1 LALSPGTHLGVY
13 EVTAP
18 VGEGGMGQV
27 YRATDTR
34 LKRQVAIKVLPPS
47 FAADAD
53 RLARFQREAEMLAS
67 LNHPN
72 IASIYGLEESVG
84 VTALVMEL
92 VEGEDLSQ
100 RIARGPIPLD
110 EALPIAKQIS
120 EALEAAHEQGIIH
133 RDLKPANIKVRH
145 DGAVKVLDF
154 GLAKALEPA
163 AGSSPSMAMSP
174 TITTPAMTQVGV
186 LLGTAAYMS
195 PEQAKGRPA
204 DKRSDV
210 WAFGCVLY
218 EMLTGAAA
226 FGGRDETVSELLA
239 SVLKSD
245 PDWSALPASTPIAV
259 ETLLRRCLTKD
270 PRERLHDIADARL
283 EIRDVGK
290 RPGERAATSAGTNR
304 LAWTLAAT
312 LGVVALVLGSLLV
325 QSAARPSA
333 PTAVYRSLILP
344 PVGDVNAA
352 ASESRTG
359 VPRTRRGFGLA
370 LSPDGRHLALVAP
383 GPAGRPVV
391 WVRPLDNASAH
402 PLAGT
407 EGASNPFWSADG
419 RHIAFVAE
427 GNVIK
432 RVDASGGGV
441 LTLSD
446 RARSSSTGT
455 WSRDN
460 VILFVGADGS
470 ILRMSAT
477 GGAAAPAT
485 SRDASREGAHTSP
498 SFLPDGRRFLYAA
511 GAEERTSGSVYVG
524 SLDSS
529 ERVKL
534 IDNAVLPAYASG
546 FVLFVR
552 DDTLMAQRFDAGRLA
567 LTGEPMPVAE
577 QLRVAGA
584 PATSGAYAVSQ
595 SGVLVYQEGLVQKSA
610 LVWLDRNGRELGTL
624 SEPRGFSYLQL
635 SPDQRHLAVSVY
647 DDATGT
653 RDVYL
658 IDTARGGRTRVTS
671 EPTDDFSPVWSPHG
685 DRLAFAGRRQGD
697 RTLNL
702 YAANVSGTGGEKR
715 LLDLDGVEIPT
726 SWSPDERF
734 LLFQT
739 PSPGAD
745 IMVLS
750 LADGQVS
757 PLVSTRFTEG
767 SAQFSPDGRWVAY
780 SSNETG
786 RTEVYVMPFQRAGP
800 RVAIS
805 TDGGGS
811 PRWRHDGKE
820 LFYVRGDNT
829 LMAVAVSLNAASVD
843 VGAAS
848 PLFRSR
854 FRSENFPY
862 AVTSD
867 GRFLINRSV
876 DDETPSGITLVVNWP
891 ATMRKE

>member
-1 LALSPGTHLGVY
+1 LALNPGIRIGVY
-13 EVTAP
+13 EVTAQI
-18 VGEGGMGQV
+18 GAGGMGQV
-27 YRATDTR
+27 FRATDTK
-34 LKRQVAIKVLPPS
+34 LKRQVAIKILPPLL
-47 FAADAD
+47 AADHD
-53 RLARFQREAEMLAS
+53 RIARFQREAEVLAS
-67 LNHPN
+67 LNHPH
-72 IASIYGLEESVG
+72 IAGIYGLEESAG
-84 VTALVMEL
+84 VTALVMEF

-100 RIARGPIPLD
+100 RIARGALPLD
-110 EALPIAKQIS
+110 ETLPIARQIA

-133 RDLKPANIKVRH
+133 RDLKPANIKVRA
-145 DGAVKVLDF
+145 DGTVKVLDF

-163 AGSSPSMAMSP
+163 VASGVSRSPA
-174 TITTPAMTQVGV
+174 ITTPAMTQAGII
-186 LLGTAAYMS
+186 LGTAAYMS
-195 PEQAKGRPA
+195 PEQAKGRTA

-226 FGGRDETVSELLA
+226 FGGRDETVSEVLA

-270 PRERLHDIADARL
+270 PHERLHDIADARL
-283 EIRDVGK
+283 EIRDAGK
-290 RPGERAATSAGTNR
+290 RPGERAPTSARTNR

-325 QSAARPSA
+325 QSVARPSA

-352 ASESRTG
+352 ASELRTG

-446 RARSSSTGT
+446 RARSSSTGA

-460 VILFVGADGS
+460 IILFVGADGS

-477 GGAAAPAT
+477 AGAAAPAT

-534 IDNAVLPAYASG
+534 IDNAVLPVYASG

-567 LTGEPMPVAE
+567 LTGEPMAVAE

-671 EPTDDFSPVWSPHG
+671 EPTDDFSAVWSPHG
-685 DRLAFAGRRQGD
+685 DRLAFAGRRRGD
-697 RTLNL
+697 QALNL

-750 LADGQVS
+750 LGDGQVS

-767 SAQFSPDGRWVAY
+767 SAQFSPDGGWVAY

-786 RTEVYVMPFQRAGP
+786 RTEVYVMPFQRTGP

-829 LMAVAVSLNAASVD
+829 LMTVAVSLNAASVD

-862 AVTSD
+862 AATSD
-867 GRFLINRSV
+867 GRFLVNRSV

-891 ATMRKE
+891 AALRKD

>member
-529 ERVKL
+529 ERVQL

>member
-1 LALSPGTHLGVY
+1 MALNPGIRIGVY
-13 EVTAP
+13 EVTAQI
-18 VGEGGMGQV
+18 GAGGMGQV
-27 YRATDTR
+27 FRATDTK
-34 LKRQVAIKVLPPS
+34 LKRQVAIKILPPLL
-47 FAADAD
+47 AADHD
-53 RLARFQREAEMLAS
+53 RLARFQREAEVLAS
-67 LNHPN
+67 LNHPH
-72 IASIYGLEESVG
+72 IAAIYGLEESTG

-100 RIARGPIPLD
+100 RIARGALPLD
-110 EALPIAKQIS
+110 EMLPIARQIA

-133 RDLKPANIKVRH
+133 RDLKPANIKVRA
-145 DGAVKVLDF
+145 DGTVKVLDF
-154 GLAKALEPA
+154 GLAKALEPVV
-163 AGSSPSMAMSP
+163 PSGVSQSP
-174 TITTPAMTQVGV
+174 TITTPAMTQAGII
-186 LLGTAAYMS
+186 LGTAAYMS
-195 PEQAKGRPA
+195 PEQAKGRTA

-226 FGGRDETVSELLA
+226 FGGGDDTVSEVLA
-239 SVLKSD
+239 AVLKSE
-245 PDWSALPASTPIAV
+245 PDWSALPTSTPVAV

-283 EIRDVGK
+283 EIRDVGT
-290 RPGERAATSAGTNR
+290 RRGDGAPTSARTNR
-304 LAWTLAAT
+304 VAWTLAVT
-312 LGVVALVLGSLLV
+312 FGVVALVLGSLLV
-325 QSAARPSA
+325 RSAVRPSA

-344 PVGDVNAA
+344 PVGDLNAA

-359 VPRTRRGFGLA
+359 VPRARRGLGLA
-370 LSPDGRHLALVAP
+370 LSPDGGHLAVVSP
-383 GPAGRPVV
+383 GPAGRLVL
-391 WVRPLDNASAH
+391 WVRPLDSVRAR

-407 EGASNPFWSADG
+407 EGAGNPFWSADG
-419 RHIAFVAE
+419 RYIAFVAE
-427 GNVIK
+427 GKLK
-432 RVDASGGGV
+432 RVAASGGPV

-446 RARSSSTGT
+446 RARNFSTGT

-460 VILFVGADGS
+460 VILFVAADGS
-470 ILRMSAT
+470 ILRTSAT
-477 GGAAAPAT
+477 AGDASPAT
-485 SRDASREGAHTSP
+485 SRDTSREGAQTSP
-498 SFLPDGRRFLYAA
+498 FFLPDGRRFLYAVD
-511 GAEERTSGSVYVG
+511 AEDRTSGGVYLG

-534 IDNAVLPAYASG
+534 IDNAFLPAYASG

-567 LTGEPMPVAE
+567 LDGEPMAVAE

-584 PATSGAYAVSQ
+584 PGTSGVYAVSQ
-595 SGVLVYQEGLVQKSA
+595 SGVLVYQEGLIQKSA
-610 LVWLDRNGRELGTL
+610 LVWLDRGGRELATL
-624 SEPRGFSYLQL
+624 SEPRGFSYVQL
-635 SPDQRHLAVSVY
+635 SPDERHLAVSVY
-647 DDATGT
+647 DDATRT

-658 IDTARGGRTRVTS
+658 FDTARGGQTRLTS
-671 EPTDDFSPVWSPHG
+671 EPSDDFSPAWSPHG

-697 RTLNL
+697 HALNL
-702 YAANVSGTGGEKR
+702 YATNVSGTSGEKR

-745 IMVLS
+745 IKVLS

-786 RTEVYVMPFQRAGP
+786 RTEVYLLPFQRAGP
-800 RVAIS
+800 RVPIS

-811 PRWRHDGKE
+811 PRWRKDGKE
-820 LFYVRGDNT
+820 LFYIRGDNT

-848 PLFRSR
+848 ALFQSR

-867 GRFLINRSV
+867 GRFLVSRSV
-876 DDETPSGITLVVNWP
+876 DDETTPGITLVVNWP
-891 ATMRKE
+891 ATLRKD

>member
-1 LALSPGTHLGVY
+1 LALNPGTRIGVY
-13 EVTAP
+13 EVTAQI
-18 VGEGGMGQV
+18 GAGGMGHV
-27 YRATDTR
+27 FRATDTK
-34 LKRQVAIKVLPPS
+34 LKRQVAIKILPPLL
-47 FAADAD
+47 AADHD
-53 RLARFQREAEMLAS
+53 RLARFQREAEVLAS
-67 LNHPN
+67 LNHPH
-72 IASIYGLEESVG
+72 IASLYGLEESAG

-100 RIARGPIPLD
+100 RIARGALPLD
-110 EALPIAKQIS
+110 ETLRIARQIA

-133 RDLKPANIKVRH
+133 RDLKPANIKVRA
-145 DGAVKVLDF
+145 DGTVKVLDF
-154 GLAKALEPA
+154 GLAKALEPGVA
-163 AGSSPSMAMSP
+163 SGVSQSP
-174 TITTPAMTQVGV
+174 TITTPAMTQAGII
-186 LLGTAAYMS
+186 LGSAAYMS
-195 PEQAKGRPA
+195 PEQAKGRTA

-218 EMLTGAAA
+218 EMLTGVAA
-226 FGGRDETVSELLA
+226 FGSSDDTVSEVLA
-239 SVLKSD
+239 AVLKSE

-283 EIRDVGK
+283 EIRDVGT
-290 RPGERAATSAGTNR
+290 RPSEGAPTSARANR
-304 LAWTLAAT
+304 VAWTLAGT
-312 LGVVALVLGSLLV
+312 FGVVALVFGTLLV
-325 QSAARPSA
+325 RSACPPA
-333 PTAVYRSLILP
+333 PTAAYRSLILP

-359 VPRTRRGFGLA
+359 VPSARRSLGLA
-370 LSPDGRHLALVAP
+370 VSPDGRHLALVSP
-383 GPAGRPVV
+383 GPAGGLVL
-391 WVRPLDNASAH
+391 WVRALDSARAR

-407 EGASNPFWSADG
+407 ERASNPFWSADG
-419 RHIAFVAE
+419 RYIAFVAE
-427 GNVIK
+427 GKLK
-432 RVDASGGGV
+432 RVDASGGPV

-446 RARSSSTGT
+446 RARNFSTGT

-470 ILRMSAT
+470 ILRMPAT
-477 GGAAAPAT
+477 GGDASPAT

-498 SFLPDGRRFLYAA
+498 FFLPDGRRFMYAVD
-511 GAEERTSGSVYVG
+511 AENRMSGGVYVG

-529 ERVKL
+529 ERTKL
-534 IDNAVLPAYASG
+534 IDNAFLPAYANG

-552 DDTLMAQRFDAGRLA
+552 GDTLMAQRFDAGRLA
-567 LTGEPMPVAE
+567 LDGEPMAVAE

-584 PATSGAYAVSQ
+584 PGTSGVYAVSQ
-595 SGVLVYQEGLVQKSA
+595 SGVLVYQEGLIPKSA
-610 LVWLDRNGRELGTL
+610 LVWLDRGGRELGTL

-635 SPDQRHLAVSVY
+635 SPDERHLAVSVY
-647 DDATGT
+647 DEATRT

-658 IDTARGGRTRVTS
+658 FDTARGGQTRLTS
-671 EPTDDFSPVWSPHG
+671 EPSDDFSPAWSPHG
-685 DRLAFAGRRQGD
+685 DRLAFVGRRQGD
-697 RTLNL
+697 HDLNL
-702 YAANVSGTGGEKR
+702 YATNVSGTDGEKR

-745 IMVLS
+745 IKVLS

-757 PLVSTRFTEG
+757 SLVSTRFTEG

-786 RTEVYVMPFQRAGP
+786 RTEVYLLPFQRAGP
-800 RVAIS
+800 RVPIS

-811 PRWRHDGKE
+811 PRWRRDGKE
-820 LFYVRGDNT
+820 LFYIRGNNT
-829 LMAVAVSLNAASVD
+829 LMAVAVSPNAASVD

-848 PLFRSR
+848 PLFQSR
-854 FRSENFPY
+854 FRPENFPY

-867 GRFLINRSV
+867 GRFLVNRSV
-876 DDETPSGITLVVNWP
+876 DDETTPGITLVVNWP
-891 ATMRKE
+891 ATLRKD

>member
-1 LALSPGTHLGVY
+1 MTLGTRLGVY
-13 EVTAP
+13 EITAQI
-18 VGEGGMGQV
+18 GEGGMGQV
-27 YRATDTR
+27 FRGRDTKLDR
-34 LKRQVAIKVLPPS
+34 DVAIKILPEP
-47 FAADAD
+47 FAHDAE
-53 RLARFQREAEMLAS
+53 RLARFMREAKTLAS
-67 LNHPN
+67 LNHSN
-72 IASIYGLEESVG
+72 IAGIYGLEEGGGS
-84 VTALVMEL
+84 TALVMEL
-92 VEGEDLSQ
+92 VEGVDLSQ
-100 RIARGPIPLD
+100 CLARGAIPLD
-110 EALPIAKQIS
+110 DALPIAKQIA

-133 RDLKPANIKVRH
+133 RDLKPANIKMRP
-145 DGAVKVLDF
+145 DGTVKVLDF

-163 AGSSPSMAMSP
+163 VASGVSQSP
-174 TITTPAMTQVGV
+174 TITTPAMTQAGII
-186 LLGTAAYMS
+186 LGTAAYMS
-195 PEQAKGRPA
+195 PEQAKGRTA

-218 EMLTGAAA
+218 EMLTGTAA
-226 FGGRDETVSELLA
+226 FGGGDDTVSEVLA
-239 SVLKSD
+239 AVLKSE
-245 PDWSALPASTPIAV
+245 PDWSALPASTPAAV

-283 EIRDVGK
+283 EIRDVGT
-290 RPGERAATSAGTNR
+290 RSGEGAPASARTNR

-312 LGVVALVLGSLLV
+312 FGVAALILGSLLARSV
-325 QSAARPSA
+325 ARPSVQIA
-333 PTAVYRSLILP
+333 AYRSLILP

-359 VPRTRRGFGLA
+359 VPSARRGFGLA
-370 LSPDGRHLALVAP
+370 LSPDGSHLALVAP
-383 GPAGRPVV
+383 GPAGGLVL
-391 WVRPLDNASAH
+391 WVRPLDSANAR

-407 EGASNPFWSADG
+407 ELAANPFWSADG

-427 GNVIK
+427 GKLK
-432 RVDASGGGV
+432 RVDVSGGPV

-446 RARSSSTGT
+446 RARNFSTGT

-460 VILFVGADGS
+460 VILFVAADGS
-470 ILRMSAT
+470 ILRMSANA
-477 GGAAAPAT
+477 GDASASAAAP
-485 SRDASREGAHTSP
+485 RDASREGPHASP
-498 SFLPDGRRFLYAA
+498 VFLPDGRRFLYAL
-511 GAEERTSGSVYVG
+511 GAEERTTGAVYVG

-534 IDNAVLPAYASG
+534 IDNALLPAYASG

-567 LTGEPMPVAE
+567 LDGEPMAVAE

-584 PATSGAYAVSQ
+584 PGASGVYAVSQ
-595 SGVLVYQEGLVQKSA
+595 SGVLAYQEGLIQKSA
-610 LVWLDRNGRELGTL
+610 LAWLDRSGRELGTL
-624 SEPRGFSYLQL
+624 SEPRGFSYVQL
-635 SPDQRHLAVSVY
+635 SPDQRHLAVSVL
-647 DDATGT
+647 DDATRT

-658 IDTARGGRTRVTS
+658 FDTARGGQTRLTS
-671 EPTDDFSPVWSPHG
+671 EPTDDFSPAWSPHG

-702 YAANVSGTGGEKR
+702 YATNVSGTGGEKR

-745 IMVLS
+745 INVLS

-757 PLVSTRFTEG
+757 SLVSTRFTEG

-786 RTEVYVMPFQRAGP
+786 RTEVYVVPFQRAGP
-800 RVAIS
+800 RVPIS
-805 TDGGGS
+805 TNGGGS
-811 PRWRHDGKE
+811 PRWRHDGRE
-820 LFYVRGDNT
+820 LFYLRGDNT
-829 LMAVAVSLNAASVD
+829 LMAVAVSLSAASLD

-848 PLFRSR
+848 PLFQAR

-876 DDETPSGITLVVNWP
+876 DDEAPSGITLVVNWP
-891 ATMRKE
+891 ATLRKQ

>member
-1 LALSPGTHLGVY
+1 LSLTLGTRLGVY
-13 EVTAP
+13 EITARI
-18 VGEGGMGQV
+18 GEGGMGQV
-27 YRATDTR
+27 FRARDTKLDR
-34 LKRQVAIKVLPPS
+34 DVAIKILPES
-47 FAADAD
+47 FAHDAE
-53 RLARFQREAEMLAS
+53 RLARFLREAKTLAS
-67 LNHPN
+67 LNHSN
-72 IASIYGLEESVG
+72 IAGIYGLEEGGGS
-84 VTALVMEL
+84 TALVMEL

-100 RIARGPIPLD
+100 RFARGAVPLD
-110 EALPIAKQIS
+110 DALPIAKQIA

-133 RDLKPANIKVRH
+133 RDLKPANIKMRP
-145 DGAVKVLDF
+145 DGTVKVLDF
-154 GLAKALEPA
+154 GLAKAMEPA
-163 AGSSPSMAMSP
+163 VASGVSQSP
-174 TITTPAMTQVGV
+174 TITTPAMTQAGII
-186 LLGTAAYMS
+186 LGTAAYMS
-195 PEQAKGRPA
+195 PEQAKGRTA

-218 EMLTGAAA
+218 EMLTGSAA
-226 FGGRDETVSELLA
+226 FGGGDDTVSEVLA
-239 SVLKSD
+239 AVLKSE
-245 PDWSALPASTPIAV
+245 PDWSALPASTPAAV

-283 EIRDVGK
+283 EIRDVGT
-290 RPGERAATSAGTNR
+290 RSSEGAPASARTNR

-312 LGVVALVLGSLLV
+312 FGVVALVLGSLLAWSV
-325 QSAARPSA
+325 ARPSVQIA
-333 PTAVYRSLILP
+333 AYRSLILP

-359 VPRTRRGFGLA
+359 VPSARRGFGLA
-370 LSPDGRHLALVAP
+370 LSPDGSHLALVAP
-383 GPAGRPVV
+383 GPAGGLVL
-391 WVRPLDNASAH
+391 WVRPLDSARAR

-407 EGASNPFWSADG
+407 ERASNPFWSADG
-419 RHIAFVAE
+419 RQIAFVAE
-427 GNVIK
+427 GKLK
-432 RVDASGGGV
+432 RVDASGGPV

-446 RARSSSTGT
+446 RARNFSTGT

-460 VILFVGADGS
+460 VILFVAADGS

-477 GGAAAPAT
+477 AGAASASPAI
-485 SRDASREGAHTSP
+485 SRGASKEGAHTSP
-498 SFLPDGRRFLYAA
+498 VFLPDGRRFLYAV
-511 GAEERTSGSVYVG
+511 GAEERTGGAVYVG

-534 IDNAVLPAYASG
+534 IDNALLPAYASG

-567 LTGEPMPVAE
+567 LDGEPVAVAE

-584 PATSGAYAVSQ
+584 PAASGVYAVSQ
-595 SGVLVYQEGLVQKSA
+595 TGVLVYQEGVIAKSA
-610 LVWLDRNGRELGTL
+610 LVWLDRSGRELGTL
-624 SEPRGFSYLQL
+624 SEPRGFSYVQL
-635 SPDQRHLAVSVY
+635 SPDQRHLAVSVN
-647 DDATGT
+647 DDATRT

-658 IDTARGGRTRVTS
+658 FDTARGGLTRLTS
-671 EPTDDFSPVWSPHG
+671 EPTDDFSPAWSPHG

-697 RTLNL
+697 RSLNL
-702 YAANVSGTGGEKR
+702 YATNVSGTGEKR
-715 LLDLDGVEIPT
+715 LLDLDDVEIPT

-745 IMVLS
+745 IKVLS

-757 PLVSTRFTEG
+757 SLVGTRFTEG

-780 SSNETG
+780 SSDETG
-786 RTEVYVMPFQRAGP
+786 RTEVYVLPFQRAGP
-800 RVAIS
+800 RVPIS

-820 LFYVRGDNT
+820 LFYIRGTNT
-829 LMAVAVSLNAASVD
+829 LMGVAVSPSAASLD

-848 PLFRSR
+848 PLFQSR

-862 AVTSD
+862 AVASD
-867 GRFLINRSV
+867 GRFLVNRPV

-891 ATMRKE
+891 ATLRKE

>member
-1 LALSPGTHLGVY
+1 LALNPGSRIGVY
-13 EVTAP
+13 EVIAP
-18 VGEGGMGQV
+18 IGAGGMGQGF
-27 YRATDTR
+27 RATDTK
-34 LKRQVAIKVLPPS
+34 LKRQVAIKILPPLL
-47 FAADAD
+47 AADHD
-53 RLARFQREAEMLAS
+53 RLVRFQREAELLAS
-67 LNHPN
+67 LNHPH
-72 IASIYGLEESVG
+72 IASIYGLEESAG

-100 RIARGPIPLD
+100 RIARGALALD
-110 EALPIAKQIS
+110 ETLPIVRQIA
-120 EALEAAHEQGIIH
+120 EALEAAHEQGIVH
-133 RDLKPANIKVRH
+133 RDLKPANIKVRA
-145 DGAVKVLDF
+145 DGTVKVLDF

-163 AGSSPSMAMSP
+163 AASGVSQSP
-174 TITTPAMTQVGV
+174 TITTPAMTQAGII
-186 LLGTAAYMS
+186 LGTAAYMS
-195 PEQAKGRPA
+195 PEQAKGRTA

-226 FGGRDETVSELLA
+226 FGSGADTVPEVLA
-239 SVLKSD
+239 AVLKSE
-245 PDWSALPASTPIAV
+245 PDWSALPASTPAAV

-283 EIRDVGK
+283 EIRDVGV
-290 RPGERAATSAGTNR
+290 RSGEAAPARARANR
-304 LAWTLAAT
+304 LAWTLAVSFG
-312 LGVVALVLGSLLV
+312 LVAVVLGSLLV
-325 QSAARPSA
+325 RSAARPPA
-333 PTAVYRSLILP
+333 PTSVYRSLILP

-352 ASESRTG
+352 AAESRTG

-370 LSPDGRHLALVAP
+370 LSPDGTHLALIAP

-391 WVRPLDNASAH
+391 WVRPLDSASAR

-407 EGASNPFWSADG
+407 EGGSNPFWSADG
-419 RHIAFVAE
+419 RHIAFVAD
-427 GNVIK
+427 GNLLK

-441 LTLSD
+441 VTLSD
-446 RARSSSTGT
+446 RARPASTGT

-460 VILFVGADGS
+460 VILFSAADGS

-477 GGAAAPAT
+477 AGDAAPAT
-485 SRDASREGAHTSP
+485 SRDASREGAHASP
-498 SFLPDGRRFLYAA
+498 FFLPDGRRFLYAV
-511 GAEERTSGSVYVG
+511 GSDDRTSGAVYVG
-524 SLDSS
+524 SLDST
-529 ERVKL
+529 EGVKL
-534 IDNAVLPAYASG
+534 IDNAVLPAYSSG

-552 DDTLMAQRFDAGRLA
+552 DDTLMAQGFDAGRVSLS
-567 LTGEPMPVAE
+567 GEPMAVAE
-577 QLRVAGA
+577 QLRVGGA

-595 SGVLVYQEGLVQKSA
+595 SGVLVYHEGVVQKSA
-610 LVWLDRNGRELGTL
+610 LVWLDRSGRELATL

-635 SPDQRHLAVSVY
+635 SPDQRHLAVSVH
-647 DDATGT
+647 DEATGT

-658 IDTARGGRTRVTS
+658 FDTARGGRTRVTS
-671 EPTDDFSPVWSPHG
+671 EPSDDFSPVWSPHG

-697 RTLNL
+697 RSLNL

-745 IMVLS
+745 IKVLS

-757 PLVSTRFTEG
+757 SLVSTRFTEG

-780 SSNETG
+780 SSDETG
-786 RTEVYVMPFQRAGP
+786 RTEVYVMPFQRAGA

-811 PRWRHDGKE
+811 PRWRYDGKE
-820 LFYVRGDNT
+820 LFYIRGDNM

-843 VGAAS
+843 VGASS

-862 AVTSD
+862 AVASD
-867 GRFLINRSV
+867 GRFLVNRAV
-876 DDETPSGITLVVNWP
+876 DDQTPSGITLVVNWP
-891 ATMRKE
+891 AALRKE

>member
-1 LALSPGTHLGVY
+1 MALAAGSRLGPYEILGALGV
-13 EVTAP
+13 
-18 VGEGGMGQV
+18 GGMGEV
-27 YRATDTR
+27 FRARDTKLNR
-34 LKRQVAIKVLPPS
+34 DVALKVLPDV
-47 FAADAD
+47 FASDPD
-53 RLARFQREAEMLAS
+53 RLARFSREAQTLAS

-72 IASIYGLEESVG
+72 IAHIHGLEESNG
-84 VTALVMEL
+84 VRALVMEL

-100 RIARGPIPLD
+100 RIARGLISID
-110 EALPIAKQIS
+110 EALPIARQIT

-133 RDLKPANIKVRH
+133 RDLKPANIKVRA
-145 DGAVKVLDF
+145 DGTVKVLDF
-154 GLAKALEPA
+154 GLAKALDPVGA
-163 AGSSPSMAMSP
+163 ASPIVSQSP
-174 TITTPAMTQVGV
+174 TITTPAMTQAGMI
-186 LLGTAAYMS
+186 LGTAAYMS
-195 PEQAKGRPA
+195 PEQAKGRTA

-218 EMLTGAAA
+218 EMLTGASA
-226 FGGRDETVSELLA
+226 FGGGADTVSEVLA
-239 SVLKSD
+239 AVLKSE
-245 PDWSALPASTPIAV
+245 PDWSALPASTPVAV

-290 RPGERAATSAGTNR
+290 RSGEGAPMNARRNR
-304 LAWTLAAT
+304 LAWALAAT
-312 LGVVALVLGSLLV
+312 FGVVALVLGSLLV
-325 QSAARPSA
+325 WSAARPPA

-359 VPRTRRGFGLA
+359 VPRARRGLGLA

-383 GPAGRPVV
+383 GPAGPIVL
-391 WVRPLDNASAH
+391 WVRPLDSASAR

-407 EGASNPFWSADG
+407 EGASNPFWSPDG

-427 GNVIK
+427 GKLK
-432 RVDASGGGV
+432 RVDASGGPV

-446 RARSSSTGT
+446 GAQNFSTGT

-460 VILFVGADGS
+460 VILFVAANGS
-470 ILRMSAT
+470 ILRMSSTPGDAS
-477 GGAAAPAT
+477 PAT
-485 SRDASREGAHTSP
+485 SRDASTEGVHRSP
-498 SFLPDGRRFLYAA
+498 FFLPDGRQFLYAV
-511 GAEERTSGSVYVG
+511 GAEGGTGEGVYIG

-529 ERVKL
+529 ERIKL
-534 IDNAVLPAYASG
+534 IDNALLPAYASG

-552 DDTLMAQRFDAGRLA
+552 DDTLMAQRFDAGGRA
-567 LTGEPMPVAE
+567 LDGEPMAVAE

-584 PATSGAYAVSQ
+584 PGTSGVYSVSQ
-595 SGVLVYQEGLVQKSA
+595 SGVLVFQEGLIQKSS
-610 LVWLDRNGRELGTL
+610 LVWLDRGGRELGTL
-624 SEPRGFSYLQL
+624 SKPRGFSYLQL
-635 SPDQRHLAVSVY
+635 SPNQRHLAVSVY
-647 DDATGT
+647 GDAMRT
-653 RDVYL
+653 RDVVL
-658 IDTARGGRTRVTS
+658 FDTRGGQMIVTTELS
-671 EPTDDFSPVWSPHG
+671 DDFSPVWSPHG
-685 DRLAFAGRRQGD
+685 DRLAFAGHRQGD
-697 RTLNL
+697 QGLNL
-702 YAANVSGTGGEKR
+702 YATSVNGMGGEKR

-745 IMVLS
+745 IKVLS

-757 PLVSTRFTEG
+757 SLVSTRFTEG

-786 RTEVYVMPFQRAGP
+786 RTEVYVLPFQRAGRSVP
-800 RVAIS
+800 IS

-811 PRWRHDGKE
+811 PRWGLGGKE
-820 LFYVRGDNT
+820 LFYIRGDNT

-848 PLFRSR
+848 PLFQSR

-867 GRFLINRSV
+867 GRFLVNRSV

-891 ATMRKE
+891 VTLRKD

>member
-1 LALSPGTHLGVY
+1 
-13 EVTAP
+13 
-18 VGEGGMGQV
+18 
-27 YRATDTR
+27 
-34 LKRQVAIKVLPPS
+34 
-47 FAADAD
+47 
-53 RLARFQREAEMLAS
+53 
-67 LNHPN
+67 
-72 IASIYGLEESVG
+72 
-84 VTALVMEL
+84 
-92 VEGEDLSQ
+92 
-100 RIARGPIPLD
+100 
-110 EALPIAKQIS
+110 
-120 EALEAAHEQGIIH
+120 
-133 RDLKPANIKVRH
+133 
-145 DGAVKVLDF
+145 
-154 GLAKALEPA
+154 
-163 AGSSPSMAMSP
+163 
-174 TITTPAMTQVGV
+174 MTQVGV
-186 LLGTAAYMS
+186 ILGTAGYMS
-195 PEQAKGRPA
+195 PEQANGRTA

-226 FGGRDETVSELLA
+226 FGGGDDTVSEVLA
-239 SVLKSD
+239 AVLKSE

-290 RPGERAATSAGTNR
+290 RSGEGAPMSARTNR

-312 LGVVALVLGSLLV
+312 FGVVALVLGCSARSV
-325 QSAARPSA
+325 AARPSA

-359 VPRTRRGFGLA
+359 VPRARRR
-370 LSPDGRHLALVAP
+370 SWPC
-383 GPAGRPVV
+383 
-391 WVRPLDNASAH
+391 
-402 PLAGT
+402 PLARWRASGARRAGARWPSRLVGSSARQC
-407 EGASNPFWSADG
+407 ERAPARRHRGASNPFWSADG
-419 RHIAFVAE
+419 RHIAFIAE
-427 GNVIK
+427 GKLK
-432 RVDASGGGV
+432 RVDASGGPV

-446 RARSSSTGT
+446 RARNFSTGT

-460 VILFVGADGS
+460 VILFVAADGS

-477 GGAAAPAT
+477 AGDASPAT
-485 SRDASREGAHTSP
+485 PRDASREGAHTSP
-498 SFLPDGRRFLYAA
+498 FFLPDGRRFLYAV
-511 GAEERTSGSVYVG
+511 GAEDRTSGGVYVG

-534 IDNAVLPAYASG
+534 IDNALLPAYASG

-567 LTGEPMPVAE
+567 LDGEPMAVAE

-584 PATSGAYAVSQ
+584 PGTSGVYAVSQ
-595 SGVLVYQEGLVQKSA
+595 SGVLVYQEGLIQKSA
-610 LVWLDRNGRELGTL
+610 LVWLDRGGRELGTL

-635 SPDQRHLAVSVY
+635 SPNQRHLAVSVY
-647 DDATGT
+647 DDATRT

-658 IDTARGGRTRVTS
+658 FDTARGGQTRLTS
-671 EPTDDFSPVWSPHG
+671 EPSDDFSPVWAPHG

-697 RTLNL
+697 QALNL
-702 YAANVSGTGGEKR
+702 YTTNVSGTGGEKR

-745 IMVLS
+745 IKVLS

-757 PLVSTRFTEG
+757 SLVSTRFTEG

-786 RTEVYVMPFQRAGP
+786 RTEVYVLPFQRAGP
-800 RVAIS
+800 RSADLDRRRRVAAMAARRKG
-805 TDGGGS
+805 TVLRPRRQHADGS
-811 PRWRHDGKE
+811 RRQSE
-820 LFYVRGDNT
+820 RSVRGRRSGQP
-829 LMAVAVSLNAASVD
+829 AVPVAVSFGEFPIRRHIGWTFPGQPLGRRRDTVRNHTRRQLAGYAAEGMTFRVTGLVRHQPGRS
-843 VGAAS
+843 GATS
-848 PLFRSR
+848 PEAAPSNLPEQRLRPLQQPQRGYNTRSLWTFRPAGPH
-854 FRSENFPY
+854 E
-862 AVTSD
+862 
-867 GRFLINRSV
+867 GRRGLGVIGT
-876 DDETPSGITLVVNWP
+876 DY
-891 ATMRKE
+891 